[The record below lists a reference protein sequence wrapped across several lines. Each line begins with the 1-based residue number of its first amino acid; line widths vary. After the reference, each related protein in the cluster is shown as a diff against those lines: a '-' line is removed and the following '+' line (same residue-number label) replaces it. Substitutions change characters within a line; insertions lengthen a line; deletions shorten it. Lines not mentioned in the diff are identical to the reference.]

1 MAQSTHNPDYQ
12 LLLTVL
18 KAARKR
24 AGVSQ
29 VDLAERLGN
38 TQTFVSKC
46 ERGERRIDAVELVE
60 FAEAPSAAVVVKDH
74 ANLIVLRSLSL
85 AYGLA
90 GVRVGA
96 AVAQAQTLAALTG
109 RLAEAEALLHG
120 ALSAHDYGLQALAL
134 VAELSKRVDGLEVA
148 A

>member
-1 MAQSTHNPDYQ
+1 MAQSTHNSDYQ

-60 FAEAPSAAVVVKDH
+60 FAEALGVKPLGLLGEYLEQRAARLQPKSRKSSAK
-74 ANLIVLRSLSL
+74 
-85 AYGLA
+85 
-90 GVRVGA
+90 VR
-96 AVAQAQTLAALTG
+96 
-109 RLAEAEALLHG
+109 
-120 ALSAHDYGLQALAL
+120 
-134 VAELSKRVDGLEVA
+134 
-148 A
+148 

>member
-1 MAQSTHNPDYQ
+1 MAQSTHNPDYR

-24 AGVSQ
+24 AGVSP

-60 FAEAPSAAVVVKDH
+60 FAEALGVPPLGLLGEYLEQRAARLRPKSKKSSAK
-74 ANLIVLRSLSL
+74 
-85 AYGLA
+85 
-90 GVRVGA
+90 
-96 AVAQAQTLAALTG
+96 G
-109 RLAEAEALLHG
+109 R
-120 ALSAHDYGLQALAL
+120 
-134 VAELSKRVDGLEVA
+134 
-148 A
+148 

>member
-1 MAQSTHNPDYQ
+1 MAQSTHNSDYQ

-46 ERGERRIDAVELVE
+46 ERGERRIDSVELVE
-60 FAEAPSAAVVVKDH
+60 FAEA
-74 ANLIVLRSLSL
+74 L
-85 AYGLA
+85 
-90 GVRVGA
+90 GVRPLGLLGEYLEQRA
-96 AVAQAQTLAALTG
+96 A
-109 RLAEAEALLHG
+109 RLQPKSRKS
-120 ALSAHDYGLQALAL
+120 SA
-134 VAELSKRVDGLEVA
+134 KWR
-148 A
+148 

>member
-24 AGVSQ
+24 VGVSQ

-60 FAEAPSAAVVVKDH
+60 FAEALGVPPLGLLGEYLEMRAARLQPKSRKSSAK
-74 ANLIVLRSLSL
+74 
-85 AYGLA
+85 
-90 GVRVGA
+90 
-96 AVAQAQTLAALTG
+96 G
-109 RLAEAEALLHG
+109 R
-120 ALSAHDYGLQALAL
+120 
-134 VAELSKRVDGLEVA
+134 
-148 A
+148 

>member
-29 VDLAERLGN
+29 IDLAERLGN

-60 FAEAPSAAVVVKDH
+60 FAEALGVPPLGLLGEYLEQRAAKLRPKSRKSSAK
-74 ANLIVLRSLSL
+74 
-85 AYGLA
+85 
-90 GVRVGA
+90 
-96 AVAQAQTLAALTG
+96 G
-109 RLAEAEALLHG
+109 R
-120 ALSAHDYGLQALAL
+120 
-134 VAELSKRVDGLEVA
+134 
-148 A
+148 

>member
-1 MAQSTHNPDYQ
+1 MAQSTHNSDYQ

-60 FAEAPSAAVVVKDH
+60 FAEALGVKPLGLLGEYLEQRAAMLQPKSRKSSA
-74 ANLIVLRSLSL
+74 
-85 AYGLA
+85 
-90 GVRVGA
+90 
-96 AVAQAQTLAALTG
+96 
-109 RLAEAEALLHG
+109 
-120 ALSAHDYGLQALAL
+120 
-134 VAELSKRVDGLEVA
+134 KRR
-148 A
+148 

>member
-29 VDLAERLGN
+29 IDLAERLGN

-60 FAEAPSAAVVVKDH
+60 FAEALGVPLLVLLGEHLERGTKAKFKRASEGLGKAPAFT
-74 ANLIVLRSLSL
+74 ANKPLPATKQNGTKGSVLFRS
-85 AYGLA
+85 Y
-90 GVRVGA
+90 R
-96 AVAQAQTLAALTG
+96 QRT
-109 RLAEAEALLHG
+109 
-120 ALSAHDYGLQALAL
+120 
-134 VAELSKRVDGLEVA
+134 
-148 A
+148 

>member
-1 MAQSTHNPDYQ
+1 MAQSTHNPDYR

-60 FAEAPSAAVVVKDH
+60 FAEALGVPPLGLLGEYLEQRTAGLRPKSKKSSAK
-74 ANLIVLRSLSL
+74 
-85 AYGLA
+85 
-90 GVRVGA
+90 
-96 AVAQAQTLAALTG
+96 G
-109 RLAEAEALLHG
+109 R
-120 ALSAHDYGLQALAL
+120 
-134 VAELSKRVDGLEVA
+134 
-148 A
+148 

>member
-12 LLLTVL
+12 LLLAVL

-24 AGVSQ
+24 VGVSQ

-60 FAEAPSAAVVVKDH
+60 FAEALGVEPLGLLGEYLEQRAARLRPRSRKSSAK
-74 ANLIVLRSLSL
+74 
-85 AYGLA
+85 
-90 GVRVGA
+90 
-96 AVAQAQTLAALTG
+96 G
-109 RLAEAEALLHG
+109 R
-120 ALSAHDYGLQALAL
+120 
-134 VAELSKRVDGLEVA
+134 
-148 A
+148 

>member
-60 FAEAPSAAVVVKDH
+60 FAEALDVKPLELLGEYLEQRAARLQPKARNSSA
-74 ANLIVLRSLSL
+74 
-85 AYGLA
+85 
-90 GVRVGA
+90 
-96 AVAQAQTLAALTG
+96 
-109 RLAEAEALLHG
+109 
-120 ALSAHDYGLQALAL
+120 
-134 VAELSKRVDGLEVA
+134 KRR
-148 A
+148 

>member
-29 VDLAERLGN
+29 VGLAERLGN

-60 FAEAPSAAVVVKDH
+60 FAEALGVEPLGLLTEYLERRSAGSFPKARK
-74 ANLIVLRSLSL
+74 
-85 AYGLA
+85 
-90 GVRVGA
+90 
-96 AVAQAQTLAALTG
+96 TKG
-109 RLAEAEALLHG
+109 RG
-120 ALSAHDYGLQALAL
+120 
-134 VAELSKRVDGLEVA
+134 
-148 A
+148 

>member
-1 MAQSTHNPDYQ
+1 MAQSTPNPDYQ

-60 FAEAPSAAVVVKDH
+60 FAEALGVPPLGLLTEYLERRSAGSFPK
-74 ANLIVLRSLSL
+74 
-85 AYGLA
+85 
-90 GVRVGA
+90 
-96 AVAQAQTLAALTG
+96 G
-109 RLAEAEALLHG
+109 RKTKG
-120 ALSAHDYGLQALAL
+120 RG
-134 VAELSKRVDGLEVA
+134 
-148 A
+148 